1 MSEENKQQNT
11 EAMQYETVLC
21 AGDRHPHRYW
31 ECECCGQ
38 LITTMKQDDA
48 TKYQCPAC
56 KISEC
61 EHGGRFVEITLQDF
75 CKNANIAC
83 T

>member
-1 MSEENKQQNT
+1 MKTKNNKKERATDVYN
-11 EAMQYETVLC
+11 VLC
-21 AGDRHPHRYW
+21 AGDRYPHRYW

-56 KISEC
+56 KISGC
-61 EHGGRFVEITLQDF
+61 KHGGKFVEITLQDF